1 MRIGYPIKMN
11 TTLPNWLDS
20 TPITSP
26 TTEPQEQKPSSGTD
40 LMTYREMQFT
50 NLFPTAL
57 DRLSLGHQLID
68 ICDDDPRGISPA
80 EFMRWIKRDKTRYEQ
95 YKESQEIAA
104 EFLVYSALKAAGGND
119 SMNDVNRDK
128 LIAETSLKI
137 AGAWSPKRYGKE
149 VGLPLTG
156 GNQPI
161 TINIGQVES
170 PYAVVDVVTD
180 RDSGGTQLVT
190 DVEVKGE

>member
-1 MRIGYPIKMN
+1 MKMN
-11 TTLPNWLDS
+11 TQLPSWLDS
-20 TPITSP
+20 TPITSE
-26 TTEPQEQKPSSGTD
+26 TNSSSGTD

-80 EFMRWIKRDKTRYEQ
+80 EFMRWIKKDKERYSQ

-149 VGLPLTG
+149 VGLPVSG

-170 PYAVVDVVTD
+170 PYALVDVVND
-180 RDSGGTQLVT
+180 RVGDSNQLVT
-190 DVEVKGE
+190 DVEVK

>member
-1 MRIGYPIKMN
+1 MN
-11 TTLPNWLDS
+11 TSLPSWLDS
-20 TPITSP
+20 TPITSSEPQSP
-26 TTEPQEQKPSSGTD
+26 TTTQSSGTD

-50 NLFPTAL
+50 HLFPAAL

-80 EFMRWIKRDKTRYEQ
+80 EFMRWIKKDKTRYEQ

-170 PYAVVDVVTD
+170 PYAVVDVVND
-180 RDSGGTQLVT
+180 RDANSSQLVT
-190 DVEVKGE
+190 DVEVKE